1 MTLQTPSRKKT
12 TAKKRS
18 TSEKAAAIPT
28 KHSNTQES
36 SPDDRHH
43 MIAEAA
49 YFVSEQRG
57 FQGDQALDDWLQA
70 EAELNALLV
79 EKH

>member
-1 MTLQTPSRKKT
+1 MTLQTPSTKRAP
-12 TAKKRS
+12 AKKRS

-28 KHSNTQES
+28 KHSKTQGN

-43 MIAEAA
+43 MIAEEA
-49 YFVSEQRG
+49 YFVSEQRAL
-57 FQGDQALDDWLQA
+57 QGDQALADWLQA
-70 EAELNALLV
+70 EAELDALLV